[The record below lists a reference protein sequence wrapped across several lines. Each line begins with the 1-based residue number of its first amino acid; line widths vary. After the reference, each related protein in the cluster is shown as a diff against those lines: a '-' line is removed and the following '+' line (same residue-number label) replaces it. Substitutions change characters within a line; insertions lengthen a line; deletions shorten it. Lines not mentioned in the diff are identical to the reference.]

1 MEKNS
6 NLIII
11 GLLVLIIGFGA
22 GYLVRGNAQPE
33 PDEHMMSGGM
43 MMGGHGSQ
51 SAMGSGMSGAME
63 GMMTGLE
70 GKTGDAFDQA
80 FLSEMIMHHEGA
92 VEMAE
97 AALKSAKHQ
106 EIKDMAQAIISAQTS
121 EITQM
126 KLWQKNWY
134 TQ

>member
-1 MEKNS
+1 MDKQT
-6 NLIII
+6 
-11 GLLVLIIGFGA
+11 VLIAGVLIALVAGFSG
-22 GYLVRGNAQPE
+22 GYMVRGAQVGQGM
-33 PDEHMMSGGM
+33 HMMQGGM
-43 MMGGHGSQ
+43 MMHDNNMGGHGMQ
-51 SAMGSGMSGAME
+51 GAMDEMME
-63 GMMTGLE
+63 GLR
-70 GKTGDAFDQA
+70 GKTGDQFDQA